1 VELIDSHAHVDV
13 DDFDADRDAMLERAR
28 AAGVRTVLAIG
39 NGPEVEQLGAAV
51 PFAER
56 HDWIYAAA
64 GLHPHEAR
72 HASEAHYAELERLAR
87 HPRVIAWGEIGLDYH
102 YDHSPRE
109 SQMQV
114 FRRQLELAHAAAKP
128 VVIHCR
134 EAWPDCLE
142 ILERGWRSSGL
153 GGVFHCFTGTL
164 AEARRGIEM
173 GFLVSFAGNVTYP
186 KALNLREVARGL
198 PLSNLLIETDCP
210 YLAPQAV
217 RGKRNEPANVAEV
230 ARTIANVRD
239 LPADEVAAATS
250 ANFIKFFGLAPS
262 ARRESGAGG
271 GAPSRF

>member
-1 VELIDSHAHVDV
+1 
-13 DDFDADRDAMLERAR
+13 MAR
-28 AAGVRTVLAIG
+28 
-39 NGPEVEQLGAAV
+39 
-51 PFAER
+51 
-56 HDWIYAAA
+56 
-64 GLHPHEAR
+64 
-72 HASEAHYAELERLAR
+72 
-87 HPRVIAWGEIGLDYH
+87 
-102 YDHSPRE
+102 
-109 SQMQV
+109 
-114 FRRQLELAHAAAKP
+114 AAAKP

-153 GGVFHCFTGTL
+153 GGIFHCFTGTL